1 MAQEDRQPLISASEV
16 GEYVFCAKAWRLKRD
31 GAIPQSPS
39 LDSGSVFHQEH
50 GRLVSRGDSLR
61 KTALICALI
70 ALLLFICLAL
80 MWHGTR
86 I

>member
-1 MAQEDRQPLISASEV
+1 MSQEDRQPIISASEV

-31 GAIPQSPS
+31 GAIPQSLH

-50 GRLVSRGDSLR
+50 GRQVSRSNSLR
-61 KTALICALI
+61 KTAVICALI
-70 ALLLFICLAL
+70 ALLLFICLL
-80 MWHGTR
+80 LIWHGMR